1 MTERDYQRIES
12 AIRFLEQNATR
23 QPELAAVAAHVGLSA
38 YHFQRMFHRWAGI
51 TPKGFL
57 QAITLAAAKRQLLE
71 SRSLLETSFAV
82 GLSGPSRLH
91 DLFIALEAMTP
102 GEYKAGASGLAVE
115 FGVHETPFGAALFA
129 ATPRG
134 LCGITFLDANGRT
147 ARAAEAELRERW
159 PGATFERNPAATAG
173 HAGELAR
180 RARGEQPR
188 PLTLLVKGTHFQV
201 KVWEALLRI
210 PSGALVTYGDLARA
224 LDAPAASRAVGA
236 AVGRNPIAW
245 LIPCHRVIRSTGVF
259 GDYRWGSDRKRA
271 ILGAELARAS
281 G

>member
-102 GEYKAGASGLAVE
+102 GEYKAGASGLAV
-115 FGVHETPFGAALFA
+115 
-129 ATPRG
+129 
-134 LCGITFLDANGRT
+134 
-147 ARAAEAELRERW
+147 
-159 PGATFERNPAATAG
+159 
-173 HAGELAR
+173 
-180 RARGEQPR
+180 
-188 PLTLLVKGTHFQV
+188 
-201 KVWEALLRI
+201 
-210 PSGALVTYGDLARA
+210 
-224 LDAPAASRAVGA
+224 
-236 AVGRNPIAW
+236 
-245 LIPCHRVIRSTGVF
+245 
-259 GDYRWGSDRKRA
+259 
-271 ILGAELARAS
+271 
-281 G
+281 

>member
-12 AIRFLEQNATR
+12 AIRFLQRNATG
-23 QPELAAVAAHVGLSA
+23 QPGLAEVAAHVGLSA

-57 QAITLAAAKRQLLE
+57 QAITLAAAKRQLHE
-71 SRSLLETSFAV
+71 SRSVLDTSFGV

-102 GEYKAGASGLAVE
+102 GEYKAGASGLSIEV
-115 FGVHETPFGAALFA
+115 GVHETPFGAALFA
-129 ATPRG
+129 ATSRG

-159 PGATFERNPAATAG
+159 PGASFARSPAATAG
-173 HAGELAR
+173 HAAELAR
-180 RARGEQPR
+180 RARGEEPR

-224 LDAPAASRAVGA
+224 IDAPAASRAVGA
-236 AVGRNPIAW
+236 AVGQNSIAW
-245 LIPCHRVIRSTGVF
+245 LIPCHRVIRSTGVI

-271 ILGAELARAS
+271 ILGAELARAY